1 MNNVLK
7 TILTIIGTAV
17 VTIFLTLLI
26 IYGGNRD
33 SAFVSFFRGD
43 ETENVVGAGL
53 ESSTLSQKLHLI
65 RNKIDSEYIG
75 TVDENKMAEYTIKGY
90 VAGLGDKYSAYYTK
104 EEMTDLMED
113 TNGNFVGIGVYLILD
128 EEKNLV
134 KIYGVIPNSPAEE
147 AGVQAEDYI
156 TSINGVNFTGSELDK
171 VADDL
176 RGKEGSKVTFK
187 VLRGTET
194 LEFTVTRRKVEIVH
208 VQGQVVEGNIGYI
221 SVDSYDGKVAEQFE
235 SEYDKLAKQG
245 IKALIV
251 DIRNNGGGLVDQS
264 VAMADYFLD
273 SGTNILIEKD
283 NKQKETITKAKTG
296 KKITIPTVVLVNE
309 YSASASEIFSAALK
323 EKADNV
329 TIVGTKTYGKGVI
342 QAIYNLTDGSGL
354 KLTIEEYFTPDHN
367 TINNVGVE
375 PDVVV
380 DDYKYASKLDT
391 EKDTQYKKAVEILK
405 TKIQ

>member
-7 TILTIIGTAV
+7 TILTIICTAIITAILV
-17 VTIFLTLLI
+17 ILV

-53 ESSTLSQKLHLI
+53 ESSNLSRKLHLI

-75 TVDENKMAEYTIKGY
+75 TVDENQMAEYTIKGY

-113 TNGNFVGIGVYLILD
+113 TNGNFVGIGVYLTLD

-156 TSINGVNFTGSELDK
+156 TSINGVNFAGDELDK

-176 RGKEGSKVTFK
+176 RGKEGTKVTFK
-187 VLRGTET
+187 VLRGTQT
-194 LEFTVTRRKVEIVH
+194 LEFTVTRRKVEIIH
-208 VQGQVVEGNIGYI
+208 VKGQVVEGNIGYI
-221 SVDSYDGKVAEQFE
+221 AVDSYDGKVAEQFE
-235 SEYDKLAKQG
+235 TEYDKLAAQG

-264 VAMADYFLD
+264 TKMADYFLD
-273 SGTNILIEKD
+273 KGTNILIEKN
-283 NKQKETITKAKTG
+283 NKDQETITKAKTS
-296 KKITIPTVVLVNE
+296 KKITMPTVVLVNG

-367 TINNVGVE
+367 SINKVGVE

-380 DDYKYASKLDT
+380 DDYQYTSKLETD
-391 EKDTQYKKAVEILK
+391 KDTQYKKAVEILK
-405 TKIQ
+405 EKIQ

>member
-1 MNNVLK
+1 MNNVVK
-7 TILTIIGTAV
+7 TILTIICTAI
-17 VTIFLTLLI
+17 VTVILTVLI
-26 IYGGNRD
+26 IYGGNKD

-53 ESSTLSQKLHLI
+53 QSTSLSQKLHLI

-75 TVDENKMAEYTIKGY
+75 TIDENQMAEYTIKGY

-156 TSINGVNFTGSELDK
+156 TSINGVSFTGSELDK

-176 RGKEGSKVTFK
+176 RGEEGSKVTFK

-194 LEFTVTRRKVEIVH
+194 LEFTVKRRKVEIVH
-208 VQGQVVEGNIGYI
+208 VSGQVVEGNIGYI
-221 SVDSYDGKVAEQFE
+221 AVDSYDGKVAEQFE
-235 SEYDKLAKQG
+235 TEYNNLVNKG

-264 VAMADYFLD
+264 VKMADYFLD
-273 SGTNILIEKD
+273 RGTNILIEKN
-283 NKQKETITKAKTG
+283 NKDQETITKAKTE
-296 KKITIPTVVLVNE
+296 KKIKMPTVVLVNG

-329 TIVGTKTYGKGVI
+329 TIVGSKTYGKGVI
-342 QAIYNLTDGSGL
+342 QGIYNLTDGSGL

-367 TINNVGVE
+367 SINKVGVE

-405 TKIQ
+405 EKIQ

>member
-1 MNNVLK
+1 MNNVVK
-7 TILTIIGTAV
+7 TILTIICTAI
-17 VTIFLTLLI
+17 VTVILTVLI
-26 IYGGNRD
+26 IYGGNKD

-53 ESSTLSQKLHLI
+53 QSTSLSQKLHLI

-75 TVDENKMAEYTIKGY
+75 TIDENQMAEYTIKGY

-147 AGVQAEDYI
+147 AGVKAEDYI
-156 TSINGVNFTGSELDK
+156 TSINGVSFTGSELDK

-176 RGKEGSKVTFK
+176 RGEEGSKVTFK

-194 LEFTVTRRKVEIVH
+194 LEFTVKRRKVEIVH
-208 VQGQVVEGNIGYI
+208 VSGQVVEGNIGYI
-221 SVDSYDGKVAEQFE
+221 AVDSYDGKVAEQFE
-235 SEYDKLAKQG
+235 TEYNNLVAKG
-245 IKALIV
+245 IKALII

-264 VAMADYFLD
+264 VKMADYFLD
-273 SGTNILIEKD
+273 KGTNILIEKN
-283 NKQKETITKAKTG
+283 NKDQETITKAKTD
-296 KKITIPTVVLVNE
+296 KKIKMPTVVLVNG

-329 TIVGTKTYGKGVI
+329 TIVGSKTYGKGVI
-342 QAIYNLTDGSGL
+342 QGIYNLTDGSGL

-367 TINNVGVE
+367 SINKVGVE

-405 TKIQ
+405 GKIQ

>member
-7 TILTIIGTAV
+7 TILTIICTAV
-17 VTIFLTLLI
+17 VSIILTIFI
-26 IYGGNRD
+26 IYGGNKD

-53 ESSTLSQKLHLI
+53 ESTALSQKLHTI
-65 RNKIDSEYIG
+65 KNKINEEYIG
-75 TVDENKMAEYTIKGY
+75 TIDENKMAEYTIKGY

-147 AGVQAEDYI
+147 AGVKAEDYI
-156 TSINGVNFTGSELDK
+156 TSINGTKFSGSELDK

-176 RGKEGSKVTFK
+176 RGEAGSKVTFT

-194 LEFTVTRRKVEIVH
+194 LEFNVTRRNVEIVH
-208 VQGQVVEGNIGYI
+208 VTGQVVEGNIGYI
-221 SVDSYDGKVAEQFE
+221 AVDSYDGKVAEQFE
-235 SEYDKLAKQG
+235 EEYDKLAAQG

-264 VAMADYFLD
+264 VKMADFFLD
-273 SGTNILIEKD
+273 TGTNILIEKD
-283 NKQKETITKAKTG
+283 NKEKETITKAKTL

-309 YSASASEIFSAALK
+309 YSASASEIFSAAVK

-342 QAIYNLTDGSGL
+342 QGIYKLTDGSGL
-354 KLTIEEYFTPDHN
+354 KLTIEEYFTPNHN
-367 TINNVGVE
+367 AINSVGVE

-380 DDYKYASKLDT
+380 DDYKYPSKLEVD
-391 EKDTQYKKAVEILK
+391 KDTQYKKAIEILK

>member
-7 TILTIIGTAV
+7 TILTIICTAI
-17 VTIFLTLLI
+17 VTALLVI
-26 IYGGNRD
+26 LVIYGGNKD

-53 ESSTLSQKLHLI
+53 ETSTLSQKLKLI
-65 RNKIDSEYIG
+65 RNKINSEYIG
-75 TVDENKMAEYTIKGY
+75 TIDENQMAEYTIKGY

-113 TNGNFVGIGVYLILD
+113 TKGNFVGIGVYLTLD

-134 KIYGVIPNSPAEE
+134 KVYGVIPNSPAEE
-147 AGVQAEDYI
+147 VGVQAGDYI
-156 TSINGVNFTGSELDK
+156 TNVNGINLDGSQLDK
-171 VADDL
+171 LADDL
-176 RGKEGSKVTFK
+176 RGEEGTKVTFK
-187 VLRGTET
+187 VLRGSET
-194 LEFTVTRRKVEIVH
+194 LEFNATRRKVEIVH
-208 VQGQVVEGNIGYI
+208 VSGQVVEGNIGYI
-221 SVDSYDGKVAEQFE
+221 AVDSYDGKVAEQFE
-235 SEYDKLAKQG
+235 AEYDKLASQG

-273 SGTNILIEKD
+273 SGTGILIEKN
-283 NKQKETITKAKTG
+283 NKDQETTTRAKTR
-296 KKITIPTVVLVNE
+296 KKITMPTVVLVNG

-342 QAIYNLTDGSGL
+342 QGIYNLTDGSGL
-354 KLTIEEYFTPDHN
+354 KLTIEEYFTPNHN
-367 TINNVGVE
+367 SINNVGVE

-380 DDYKYASKLDT
+380 DDYEYASKLDT
-391 EKDTQYKKAVEILK
+391 ENDTQYKKAVEILK
-405 TKIQ
+405 EKIQ

>member
-7 TILTIIGTAV
+7 TILTIICTAI
-17 VTIFLTLLI
+17 VTVILTVLI
-26 IYGGNRD
+26 IYGGNKD
-33 SAFVSFFRGD
+33 SAFVNFFRGD
-43 ETENVVGAGL
+43 ETENIVGAGL

-176 RGKEGSKVTFK
+176 RGAEGSKVTFK

-194 LEFTVTRRKVEIVH
+194 LEYTVTRRKVEIVH
-208 VQGQVVEGNIGYI
+208 VTSQVVEGNIGYI
-221 SVDSYDGKVAEQFE
+221 AVDSYDGNVAEQFE
-235 SEYDKLAKQG
+235 TEYDNLVKQG

-251 DIRNNGGGLVDQS
+251 DIRNNGGGLVDQA
-264 VAMADYFLD
+264 VKMADYFID

-283 NKQKETITKAKTG
+283 NKQTETITKAKTA
-296 KKITIPTVVLVNE
+296 KKIKMPTVVLVNG
-309 YSASASEIFSAALK
+309 YSASSSEIFSAAVK

-329 TIVGTKTYGKGVI
+329 TVVGAKTYGKGVI

-405 TKIQ
+405 SKIQ

>member
-1 MNNVLK
+1 MNNVVK
-7 TILTIIGTAV
+7 TILTIICTAI
-17 VTIFLTLLI
+17 VTVILTVLI
-26 IYGGNRD
+26 IYGGNKD

-53 ESSTLSQKLHLI
+53 QSTSLSQKLHLI

-75 TVDENKMAEYTIKGY
+75 TVDENQMAEYTIKGY

-156 TSINGVNFTGSELDK
+156 TSINGVSFTGSELDK

-176 RGKEGSKVTFK
+176 RGEEGSKVTFK

-194 LEFTVTRRKVEIVH
+194 LEFTVKRRKVEIVH
-208 VQGQVVEGNIGYI
+208 VSGQVVEGNIGYI
-221 SVDSYDGKVAEQFE
+221 AVDSYDGKVAEQFE
-235 SEYDKLAKQG
+235 TEYNNLVAKG
-245 IKALIV
+245 IKALII

-264 VAMADYFLD
+264 VKMADYFLD
-273 SGTNILIEKD
+273 KGTNILIEKN
-283 NKQKETITKAKTG
+283 NKDQETITKAKTD
-296 KKITIPTVVLVNE
+296 KKIKMPTVVLVNG

-329 TIVGTKTYGKGVI
+329 TIVGSKTYGKGVI
-342 QAIYNLTDGSGL
+342 QGIYNLTDGSGL

-367 TINNVGVE
+367 SINKVGVE

-405 TKIQ
+405 EKIQ

>member
-7 TILTIIGTAV
+7 TILTIICTAI
-17 VTIFLTLLI
+17 VTALLVI
-26 IYGGNRD
+26 LVIYGGNKD
-33 SAFVSFFRGD
+33 SALVSFFRGD

-53 ESSTLSQKLHLI
+53 ETSTLSQKLKLI
-65 RNKIDSEYIG
+65 RNKINSEYIG
-75 TVDENKMAEYTIKGY
+75 TIDENQMAEYTIKGY

-113 TNGNFVGIGVYLILD
+113 TKGNFVGIGVYLTLD

-134 KIYGVIPNSPAEE
+134 KVYGVIPNSPAEE
-147 AGVQAEDYI
+147 VGVQAGDYI
-156 TSINGVNFTGSELDK
+156 TNVNGINLDGSQLDK
-171 VADDL
+171 LADDL
-176 RGKEGSKVTFK
+176 RGEEGTKVTFK
-187 VLRGTET
+187 VLRGSET
-194 LEFTVTRRKVEIVH
+194 LEFNATRRKVEIVH
-208 VQGQVVEGNIGYI
+208 VSGQVVEGNIGYI
-221 SVDSYDGKVAEQFE
+221 AVDSYDGKVAEQFE
-235 SEYDKLAKQG
+235 AEYDKLASQG

-273 SGTNILIEKD
+273 SGTGILIEKN
-283 NKQKETITKAKTG
+283 NKDQETTTRAKTR
-296 KKITIPTVVLVNE
+296 KKITMPTVVLVNG

-342 QAIYNLTDGSGL
+342 QGIYNLTDGSGL
-354 KLTIEEYFTPDHN
+354 KLTIEEYFTPNHN
-367 TINNVGVE
+367 SINNVGVE

-380 DDYKYASKLDT
+380 DDYEYASKLDT

-405 TKIQ
+405 EKIQ

>member
-7 TILTIIGTAV
+7 TILTIICTAI
-17 VTIFLTLLI
+17 VTALLVI
-26 IYGGNRD
+26 LVIYGGNKD

-53 ESSTLSQKLHLI
+53 ETSTLSQKLKLI
-65 RNKIDSEYIG
+65 RNKINSEYIG
-75 TVDENKMAEYTIKGY
+75 TIDENQMAEYTIKGY

-113 TNGNFVGIGVYLILD
+113 TKGNFVGIGVYLTLD

-134 KIYGVIPNSPAEE
+134 KVYGVIPNSPAEE
-147 AGVQAEDYI
+147 VGVQAGDYI
-156 TSINGVNFTGSELDK
+156 TNVNGINLDGSQLDK
-171 VADDL
+171 LADDL
-176 RGKEGSKVTFK
+176 RGEEGTKVTFK
-187 VLRGTET
+187 VLRGSET
-194 LEFTVTRRKVEIVH
+194 LEFNATRRKVEIVH
-208 VQGQVVEGNIGYI
+208 VSGQVVEGNIGYI
-221 SVDSYDGKVAEQFE
+221 AVDSYDGKVAEQFE
-235 SEYDKLAKQG
+235 AEYDKLASQG

-273 SGTNILIEKD
+273 SGTGILIEKN
-283 NKQKETITKAKTG
+283 NKDQETTTRAKTR
-296 KKITIPTVVLVNE
+296 KKITMPTVVLVNG

-342 QAIYNLTDGSGL
+342 QGIYNLTDGSGL
-354 KLTIEEYFTPDHN
+354 KLTIEEYFTPNHN
-367 TINNVGVE
+367 SINNVGVE

-380 DDYKYASKLDT
+380 DGYEYASKLDT
-391 EKDTQYKKAVEILK
+391 ENDTQYKKAIEILK
-405 TKIQ
+405 EKIQ

>member
-1 MNNVLK
+1 MNNVVK
-7 TILTIIGTAV
+7 TILTIICTAI
-17 VTIFLTLLI
+17 VTVILTVLI
-26 IYGGNRD
+26 IYGGNKD

-53 ESSTLSQKLHLI
+53 QSTSLSQKLHLI

-75 TVDENKMAEYTIKGY
+75 TIDENQMAEYTIKGY

-156 TSINGVNFTGSELDK
+156 TSINGVSFTGSELDK

-176 RGKEGSKVTFK
+176 RGEEGSKVTFK

-194 LEFTVTRRKVEIVH
+194 LEFTVKRRKVEIVH
-208 VQGQVVEGNIGYI
+208 VSGQVVEGNIGYI
-221 SVDSYDGKVAEQFE
+221 AVDSYDGKVAEQFE
-235 SEYDKLAKQG
+235 TEYNNLVNKG

-264 VAMADYFLD
+264 VKMADYFLD
-273 SGTNILIEKD
+273 RGTNILIEKN
-283 NKQKETITKAKTG
+283 NKDQETITKAKTE
-296 KKITIPTVVLVNE
+296 KKIKMPTVVLVNG

-329 TIVGTKTYGKGVI
+329 TIVGSKTYGKGVI
-342 QAIYNLTDGSGL
+342 QGIYNLTDGSGL

-367 TINNVGVE
+367 SINKVGVE

-380 DDYKYASKLDT
+380 DDYQYTSKLDT

-405 TKIQ
+405 EKIQ

>member
-7 TILTIIGTAV
+7 TILTIICTAI
-17 VTIFLTLLI
+17 VTALLVI
-26 IYGGNRD
+26 LVIYGGNKD

-53 ESSTLSQKLHLI
+53 ETSTLSQKLKLI
-65 RNKIDSEYIG
+65 RNKINSEYIG
-75 TVDENKMAEYTIKGY
+75 TIDENQMAEYTIKGY

-113 TNGNFVGIGVYLILD
+113 TKGNFVGIGVYLTLD

-134 KIYGVIPNSPAEE
+134 KVYGVIPNSPAEE
-147 AGVQAEDYI
+147 VGVQAGDYI
-156 TSINGVNFTGSELDK
+156 TNVNGINLDGSQLDK
-171 VADDL
+171 LADDL
-176 RGKEGSKVTFK
+176 RGEEGTKVTFK
-187 VLRGTET
+187 VLRGSET
-194 LEFTVTRRKVEIVH
+194 LEFNAIRRKVEIVH
-208 VQGQVVEGNIGYI
+208 VSGQVVEGNIGYI
-221 SVDSYDGKVAEQFE
+221 AVDSYDGKVAEQFE
-235 SEYDKLAKQG
+235 AEYDKLASQG

-273 SGTNILIEKD
+273 SGTGILIEKN
-283 NKQKETITKAKTG
+283 NKDQETTTRAKTR
-296 KKITIPTVVLVNE
+296 KKITIPTVVLVNG

-342 QAIYNLTDGSGL
+342 QGIYNLTDGSGL
-354 KLTIEEYFTPDHN
+354 KLTIEEYFTPNHN
-367 TINNVGVE
+367 SINNVGVE

-380 DDYKYASKLDT
+380 DGYEYASKLDT
-391 EKDTQYKKAVEILK
+391 ENDTQYKKAIEILK
-405 TKIQ
+405 EKIQ

>member
-1 MNNVLK
+1 MNNVVK
-7 TILTIIGTAV
+7 TILTIICTAV
-17 VTIFLTLLI
+17 VTVILTVLI
-26 IYGGNRD
+26 IYGGNKD

-43 ETENVVGAGL
+43 ETENIVGAGL

-75 TVDENKMAEYTIKGY
+75 TIDENQMAEYTIKGY

-147 AGVQAEDYI
+147 AGVQAGDYI
-156 TSINGVNFTGSELDK
+156 TSVNGTNLDGSQLDK
-171 VADDL
+171 IADDL
-176 RGKEGSKVTFK
+176 RGEEGSKVSFK

-194 LEFTVTRRKVEIVH
+194 IEFNVRRRKVEIIH
-208 VQGQVVEGNIGYI
+208 VSGQVVEGNIGYI
-221 SVDSYDGKVAEQFE
+221 VVDSYDGKVAEQFE
-235 SEYDKLAKQG
+235 TEYDKLASQG

-264 VAMADYFLD
+264 TKMADYFLD
-273 SGTNILIEKD
+273 KGTNILIEKN
-283 NKQKETITKAKTG
+283 NKDQETVTKAKTN
-296 KKITIPTVVLVNE
+296 KKITMPTVVLVNG

-329 TIVGTKTYGKGVI
+329 TIVGSKTYGKGVI
-342 QAIYNLTDGSGL
+342 QGIYNLTDGSGL

-367 TINNVGVE
+367 SINKVGVE

-380 DDYKYASKLDT
+380 DDYQYTSKLDT

-405 TKIQ
+405 EKIQ

>member
-90 VAGLGDKYSAYYTK
+90 VAGLGDKYSAYYTR

-283 NKQKETITKAKTG
+283 NKQRETITKAKTR

>member
-7 TILTIIGTAV
+7 TILTIICTAI
-17 VTIFLTLLI
+17 VTVILTVLI
-26 IYGGNRD
+26 IYGGNKD
-33 SAFVSFFRGD
+33 SAFVNFFRGD
-43 ETENVVGAGL
+43 ETENIVGAGL

-176 RGKEGSKVTFK
+176 RGAEGSKVTFK
-187 VLRGTET
+187 VLRGTQT

-208 VQGQVVEGNIGYI
+208 VKSQVVEGNIGYI
-221 SVDSYDGKVAEQFE
+221 AVDSYDGNVAEQFE
-235 SEYDKLAKQG
+235 TEYDNLVKQG

-251 DIRNNGGGLVDQS
+251 DIRNNGGGLVDQA
-264 VAMADYFLD
+264 VKMADYFID

-283 NKQKETITKAKTG
+283 NKQKETITKAKTT
-296 KKITIPTVVLVNE
+296 KKIKMPTVVLVNG
-309 YSASASEIFSAALK
+309 YSASSSEIFSAAVK

-329 TIVGTKTYGKGVI
+329 TVVGAKTYGKGVI

-405 TKIQ
+405 SKIQ

>member
-7 TILTIIGTAV
+7 TILTIICTAI
-17 VTIFLTLLI
+17 VTALLVI
-26 IYGGNRD
+26 LVIYGGNKD
-33 SAFVSFFRGD
+33 SAFISFFRGD

-53 ESSTLSQKLHLI
+53 ETSTLSQKLKLI
-65 RNKIDSEYIG
+65 RNKINSEYIG
-75 TVDENKMAEYTIKGY
+75 TIDENQMAEYTIKGY

-113 TNGNFVGIGVYLILD
+113 TKGNFVGIGVYLTLD

-134 KIYGVIPNSPAEE
+134 KVYGVIPNSPAEE
-147 AGVQAEDYI
+147 VGVQAGDYI
-156 TSINGVNFTGSELDK
+156 TNVNGINLDGSQLDK
-171 VADDL
+171 LADDL
-176 RGKEGSKVTFK
+176 RGEEGTKVTFK
-187 VLRGTET
+187 VLRGSET
-194 LEFTVTRRKVEIVH
+194 LEFNATRRKVEIVH
-208 VQGQVVEGNIGYI
+208 VSGQVVEGNIGYI
-221 SVDSYDGKVAEQFE
+221 AVDSYDGKVAEQFE
-235 SEYDKLAKQG
+235 AEYDKLASQG

-273 SGTNILIEKD
+273 SGTGILIEKN
-283 NKQKETITKAKTG
+283 NKDQETTTRAKTR
-296 KKITIPTVVLVNE
+296 KKITMPTVVLVNG

-342 QAIYNLTDGSGL
+342 QGIYNLTDGSGL
-354 KLTIEEYFTPDHN
+354 KLTIEEYFTPNHN
-367 TINNVGVE
+367 SINNVGVE

-380 DDYKYASKLDT
+380 DDYEYASKLDT

-405 TKIQ
+405 EKIQ

>member
-251 DIRNNGGGLVDQS
+251 DIRNNGGGLVDQY

-283 NKQKETITKAKTG
+283 NKQKETITKAKTR

>member
-90 VAGLGDKYSAYYTK
+90 VAGLGDKYSSYYTK

-283 NKQKETITKAKTG
+283 NKQKETITKAKTR

>member
-1 MNNVLK
+1 MNNVVK
-7 TILTIIGTAV
+7 TILTIICTAIITV
-17 VTIFLTLLI
+17 ILTVLI
-26 IYGGNRD
+26 IYGGNKD

-53 ESSTLSQKLHLI
+53 QSTSLSQKLHLI

-75 TVDENKMAEYTIKGY
+75 TVDENQMAEYTIKGY

-156 TSINGVNFTGSELDK
+156 TSINGVSFTGSELDK

-176 RGKEGSKVTFK
+176 RGEEGSKVTFK

-194 LEFTVTRRKVEIVH
+194 LEFTVKRRKVEIVH
-208 VQGQVVEGNIGYI
+208 VSGQVVEGNIGYI
-221 SVDSYDGKVAEQFE
+221 AVDSYDGKVAEQFE
-235 SEYDKLAKQG
+235 TEYNNLVAKG
-245 IKALIV
+245 IKALII

-264 VAMADYFLD
+264 VKMADYFLD
-273 SGTNILIEKD
+273 KGTNILIEKN
-283 NKQKETITKAKTG
+283 NKDQETITKAKTD
-296 KKITIPTVVLVNE
+296 KKIKMPTVVLVNG

-329 TIVGTKTYGKGVI
+329 TIVGSKTYGKGVI
-342 QAIYNLTDGSGL
+342 QGIYNLTDGSGL

-367 TINNVGVE
+367 SINKVGVE

-405 TKIQ
+405 GKIQ

>member
-90 VAGLGDKYSAYYTK
+90 VAGLGDKYSAYYTR

>member
-7 TILTIIGTAV
+7 TILTIICTAI
-17 VTIFLTLLI
+17 VTVILTVLI
-26 IYGGNRD
+26 IYGGNKD
-33 SAFVSFFRGD
+33 SAFVNFFRGD
-43 ETENVVGAGL
+43 ETENIVGAGL

-176 RGKEGSKVTFK
+176 RGAEGSKVTFK
-187 VLRGTET
+187 VLRGTQT

-208 VQGQVVEGNIGYI
+208 VKSQVVEGNIGYI
-221 SVDSYDGKVAEQFE
+221 AVDSYDGNVAEQFE
-235 SEYDKLAKQG
+235 TEYDNLVKQG

-251 DIRNNGGGLVDQS
+251 DIRNNGGGLVDQA
-264 VAMADYFLD
+264 VKMADYFID

-283 NKQKETITKAKTG
+283 NKQKETITKAKTA
-296 KKITIPTVVLVNE
+296 KKIKMPTVVLVNG
-309 YSASASEIFSAALK
+309 YSASSSEIFSAAVK

-329 TIVGTKTYGKGVI
+329 TVVGAKTYGKGVI

-405 TKIQ
+405 SKIQ

>member
-1 MNNVLK
+1 MNNVVK
-7 TILTIIGTAV
+7 TILTIICTAI
-17 VTIFLTLLI
+17 VTVILTVLI
-26 IYGGNRD
+26 IYGGNKD

-53 ESSTLSQKLHLI
+53 QSTSLSQKLHLI

-75 TVDENKMAEYTIKGY
+75 TIDENQMAEYTIKGY

-156 TSINGVNFTGSELDK
+156 TSINGVSFTGSELDK

-176 RGKEGSKVTFK
+176 RGEEGSKVTFK

-194 LEFTVTRRKVEIVH
+194 LEFTAKRRKVEIVH
-208 VQGQVVEGNIGYI
+208 VSGQVVEGNIGYI
-221 SVDSYDGKVAEQFE
+221 AVDSYDGKVAEQFE
-235 SEYDKLAKQG
+235 TEYNNLVNKG

-264 VAMADYFLD
+264 VKMADYFLD
-273 SGTNILIEKD
+273 RGTNILIEKN
-283 NKQKETITKAKTG
+283 NKDQETITKAKTE
-296 KKITIPTVVLVNE
+296 KKIKMPTVVLVNG

-329 TIVGTKTYGKGVI
+329 TIVGSKTYGKGVI
-342 QAIYNLTDGSGL
+342 QGIYNLTDGSGL

-367 TINNVGVE
+367 SINKVGVE

-405 TKIQ
+405 EKIQ

>member
-7 TILTIIGTAV
+7 TILTIICTAI
-17 VTIFLTLLI
+17 VTALLVI
-26 IYGGNRD
+26 LVIYGGNKD

-53 ESSTLSQKLHLI
+53 ETSTLSQKLKLI
-65 RNKIDSEYIG
+65 RNKINSEYIG
-75 TVDENKMAEYTIKGY
+75 TIDENQMAEYTIKGY

-113 TNGNFVGIGVYLILD
+113 TKGNFVGIGVYLTLD

-134 KIYGVIPNSPAEE
+134 KVYGVIPNSPAEE
-147 AGVQAEDYI
+147 VGVQAGDYI
-156 TSINGVNFTGSELDK
+156 TNVNGINLDGSQLDK
-171 VADDL
+171 LADDL
-176 RGKEGSKVTFK
+176 RGEEGTKVTFK
-187 VLRGTET
+187 VLRGSET
-194 LEFTVTRRKVEIVH
+194 LEFNATRRKVEIVH
-208 VQGQVVEGNIGYI
+208 VSGQVVEGNIGYI
-221 SVDSYDGKVAEQFE
+221 AVDSYDGKVAEQFE
-235 SEYDKLAKQG
+235 AEYDKLASQG

-273 SGTNILIEKD
+273 SGTGILIEKN
-283 NKQKETITKAKTG
+283 NKDQETTTRAKTR
-296 KKITIPTVVLVNE
+296 KKITMPTVVLVNG

-342 QAIYNLTDGSGL
+342 QGIYNLTDGSGL
-354 KLTIEEYFTPDHN
+354 KLTIEEYFTPNHN
-367 TINNVGVE
+367 SINNVGVE

-380 DDYKYASKLDT
+380 DDYEYASKLDT
-391 EKDTQYKKAVEILK
+391 ENDTQYKKAIEILK
-405 TKIQ
+405 EKIQ

>member
-7 TILTIIGTAV
+7 TILTIICTAI
-17 VTIFLTLLI
+17 VTALLVI
-26 IYGGNRD
+26 LVIYGGNKD

-53 ESSTLSQKLHLI
+53 ETSTLSQKLKLI
-65 RNKIDSEYIG
+65 RNKINSEYIG
-75 TVDENKMAEYTIKGY
+75 TIDENQMAEYTIKGY

-113 TNGNFVGIGVYLILD
+113 TKGNFVGIGVYLTLD

-134 KIYGVIPNSPAEE
+134 KVYGVIPNSPAEE
-147 AGVQAEDYI
+147 VGVQAGDYI
-156 TSINGVNFTGSELDK
+156 TNVNGINLDGSQLDK
-171 VADDL
+171 LADDL
-176 RGKEGSKVTFK
+176 RGEEGTKVTFK
-187 VLRGTET
+187 VLRGSET
-194 LEFTVTRRKVEIVH
+194 LEFNATRRKVEIVH
-208 VQGQVVEGNIGYI
+208 VSGQVVEGNIGYI
-221 SVDSYDGKVAEQFE
+221 AVDSYDGKVAEQFE
-235 SEYDKLAKQG
+235 AEYDKLASQG

-273 SGTNILIEKD
+273 SGTGILIEKN
-283 NKQKETITKAKTG
+283 NKDQETTTRAKTR
-296 KKITIPTVVLVNE
+296 KKITIPTVVLVNG

-342 QAIYNLTDGSGL
+342 QGIYNLTDGSGL
-354 KLTIEEYFTPDHN
+354 KLTIEEYFTPNHN
-367 TINNVGVE
+367 SINNVGVE

-380 DDYKYASKLDT
+380 DGYEYASKLDT
-391 EKDTQYKKAVEILK
+391 ENDTQYKKAVEILK
-405 TKIQ
+405 EKIQ

>member
-7 TILTIIGTAV
+7 TILTIICTAIITAILV
-17 VTIFLTLLI
+17 ILV

-53 ESSTLSQKLHLI
+53 ESSNLSRKLHLI

-75 TVDENKMAEYTIKGY
+75 TVDENQMAEYTIKGY
-90 VAGLGDKYSAYYTK
+90 VAGVGDKYSAYYTK

-156 TSINGVNFTGSELDK
+156 TSINGVNFAGDELDK

-176 RGKEGSKVTFK
+176 RGKEGTKVTFK
-187 VLRGTET
+187 VLRGTQT

-208 VQGQVVEGNIGYI
+208 VKGQVVEENIGYI

-235 SEYDKLAKQG
+235 TEYDNLVKKG

-264 VAMADYFLD
+264 ISMADYFLD
-273 SGTNILIEKD
+273 AGTNILIEKD
-283 NKQKETITKAKTG
+283 NKQKETITKAKTR
-296 KKITIPTVVLVNE
+296 KKITMPTVVLVNG

-342 QAIYNLTDGSGL
+342 QGIYNLTDGSGL

-367 TINNVGVE
+367 SINNVGVE

-380 DDYKYASKLDT
+380 DDYQYTSKLDT

-405 TKIQ
+405 EKIQ

>member
-7 TILTIIGTAV
+7 TILTIICTAI
-17 VTIFLTLLI
+17 VTALLVI
-26 IYGGNRD
+26 LVIYGGNKD

-53 ESSTLSQKLHLI
+53 ETSTLSQKLKLI
-65 RNKIDSEYIG
+65 RNKINSEYIG
-75 TVDENKMAEYTIKGY
+75 TIDENQMAEYTIKGY

-113 TNGNFVGIGVYLILD
+113 TKGNFVGIGVYLTLD

-134 KIYGVIPNSPAEE
+134 KVYGVIPNSPAEE
-147 AGVQAEDYI
+147 VGVQAGDYI
-156 TSINGVNFTGSELDK
+156 TNVNGINLDGSQLDK
-171 VADDL
+171 LADDL
-176 RGKEGSKVTFK
+176 RGEEGTKVTFK

-194 LEFTVTRRKVEIVH
+194 LEFNAIRKKVEIVH
-208 VQGQVVEGNIGYI
+208 VSGQVVEGNIGYI
-221 SVDSYDGKVAEQFE
+221 AVDSYDGKVAEQFE
-235 SEYDKLAKQG
+235 AEYDKLASQG

-273 SGTNILIEKD
+273 SGTGILIEKN
-283 NKQKETITKAKTG
+283 NKDQETTTRAKTR
-296 KKITIPTVVLVNE
+296 KKITMPTVVLVNG

-342 QAIYNLTDGSGL
+342 QGIYNLTDGSGL
-354 KLTIEEYFTPDHN
+354 KLTIEEYFTPNHN
-367 TINNVGVE
+367 SINNVGVE

-380 DDYKYASKLDT
+380 DGYEYASKLDT
-391 EKDTQYKKAVEILK
+391 ENDTQYKKAIEILK
-405 TKIQ
+405 EKIQ

>member
-1 MNNVLK
+1 MNNVVK
-7 TILTIIGTAV
+7 TILTIICTAI
-17 VTIFLTLLI
+17 VTVILTVLI
-26 IYGGNRD
+26 IYGGNKD

-53 ESSTLSQKLHLI
+53 QSTSLSQKLHLI

-75 TVDENKMAEYTIKGY
+75 TVDENQMAEYTIKGY

-156 TSINGVNFTGSELDK
+156 TSINGVSFTGSELDK

-176 RGKEGSKVTFK
+176 KGEEGSKVTFK

-194 LEFTVTRRKVEIVH
+194 LEFTVKRRKVEIVH
-208 VQGQVVEGNIGYI
+208 VSGQVVEGNIGYI
-221 SVDSYDGKVAEQFE
+221 AVDSYDGKVAEQFE
-235 SEYDKLAKQG
+235 TEYNNLVAKG
-245 IKALIV
+245 IKALII

-264 VAMADYFLD
+264 VKMADYFLD
-273 SGTNILIEKD
+273 KGTNILIEKN
-283 NKQKETITKAKTG
+283 NKDQETITKAKTD
-296 KKITIPTVVLVNE
+296 KKIKMPTVVLVNG

-329 TIVGTKTYGKGVI
+329 TIVGSKTYGKGVI
-342 QAIYNLTDGSGL
+342 QGIYNLTDGSGL

-367 TINNVGVE
+367 SINKVGVE

-405 TKIQ
+405 GKIQ

>member
-283 NKQKETITKAKTG
+283 NKQKETITKAKTR

>member
-7 TILTIIGTAV
+7 TILTIICTAV
-17 VTIFLTLLI
+17 ITIILTVLV
-26 IYGGNRD
+26 IYGGNKD
-33 SAFVSFFRGD
+33 SAFVNFFRGD
-43 ETENVVGAGL
+43 ETENIVGAGL
-53 ESSTLSQKLHLI
+53 ESTTLSQKLHLI

-75 TVDENKMAEYTIKGY
+75 TIDENQMAEYTIKGY

-176 RGKEGSKVTFK
+176 RGAEGSKVTFK
-187 VLRGTET
+187 VLRGTQT

-208 VQGQVVEGNIGYI
+208 VKGQVVEGNIGYI
-221 SVDSYDGKVAEQFE
+221 AVDSYDGKVAEQFE
-235 SEYDKLAKQG
+235 AEYDNLVKKG

-283 NKQKETITKAKTG
+283 NKQKETITKAKTK
-296 KKITIPTVVLVNE
+296 KKITMPTVVLVNG
-309 YSASASEIFSAALK
+309 YSASASEIFAAAVK

-329 TIVGTKTYGKGVI
+329 TVVGAKTYGKGVI

-354 KLTIEEYFTPDHN
+354 KLTIEEYFTPEHN

-405 TKIQ
+405 AKIQ

>member
-7 TILTIIGTAV
+7 TILTIICTAI
-17 VTIFLTLLI
+17 VTALLVI
-26 IYGGNRD
+26 LVIYGGNKD

-53 ESSTLSQKLHLI
+53 ETSTLSQKLKLI
-65 RNKIDSEYIG
+65 RNKINSEYIG
-75 TVDENKMAEYTIKGY
+75 TIDENQMAEYTIKGY

-113 TNGNFVGIGVYLILD
+113 TKGNFVGIGVYLTLD

-134 KIYGVIPNSPAEE
+134 KVYGVIPNSPAEE
-147 AGVQAEDYI
+147 VGVQAGDYI
-156 TSINGVNFTGSELDK
+156 TNVNGINLDGSQLDK
-171 VADDL
+171 LADDL
-176 RGKEGSKVTFK
+176 RGEEGTKVTFK
-187 VLRGTET
+187 VLRGSET
-194 LEFTVTRRKVEIVH
+194 LEFNATRRKVEIVH
-208 VQGQVVEGNIGYI
+208 VSGQVVEGNIGYI
-221 SVDSYDGKVAEQFE
+221 AVDSYDGKVAEQFE
-235 SEYDKLAKQG
+235 AEYDKLASQG

-264 VAMADYFLD
+264 VTMADYFLD
-273 SGTNILIEKD
+273 SGTGILIEKN
-283 NKQKETITKAKTG
+283 NKDQETTTRAKTR
-296 KKITIPTVVLVNE
+296 KKITMPTVVLVNG

-342 QAIYNLTDGSGL
+342 QGIYNLTDGSGL
-354 KLTIEEYFTPDHN
+354 KLTIEEYFTPNHN
-367 TINNVGVE
+367 SINNVGVE

-380 DDYKYASKLDT
+380 DDYEYASKLDT
-391 EKDTQYKKAVEILK
+391 ENDTQYKKAIEILK
-405 TKIQ
+405 EKIQ

>member
-7 TILTIIGTAV
+7 TILTIICTAI
-17 VTIFLTLLI
+17 VTALLVI
-26 IYGGNRD
+26 LVIYGGNKD

-53 ESSTLSQKLHLI
+53 ETSTLSQKLKLI
-65 RNKIDSEYIG
+65 RNKINSEYIG
-75 TVDENKMAEYTIKGY
+75 TIDENQMAEYTIKGY

-113 TNGNFVGIGVYLILD
+113 TKGNFVGIGVYLTLD

-134 KIYGVIPNSPAEE
+134 KVYGVIPNSPAEE
-147 AGVQAEDYI
+147 VGVQAGDYI
-156 TSINGVNFTGSELDK
+156 TNVNGINLDGSQLDK
-171 VADDL
+171 LADDL
-176 RGKEGSKVTFK
+176 RGEEGTKVTFK
-187 VLRGTET
+187 VLRGSET
-194 LEFTVTRRKVEIVH
+194 LEFNATRRKVEIVH
-208 VQGQVVEGNIGYI
+208 VSGQVVEGNIGYI
-221 SVDSYDGKVAEQFE
+221 AVDSYDGKVAEQFE
-235 SEYDKLAKQG
+235 AEYDKLASQG

-273 SGTNILIEKD
+273 SGTGILIEKN
-283 NKQKETITKAKTG
+283 NKDQETTTRAKTR
-296 KKITIPTVVLVNE
+296 KKITIPTVVLVNG

-342 QAIYNLTDGSGL
+342 QGIYNLTDGSGL
-354 KLTIEEYFTPDHN
+354 KLTIEEYFTPNHN
-367 TINNVGVE
+367 SINNVGVE

-380 DDYKYASKLDT
+380 DDYEYASKLDT
-391 EKDTQYKKAVEILK
+391 ENDTQYKKAVEILK
-405 TKIQ
+405 EKIQ

>member
-7 TILTIIGTAV
+7 TILTIICTAI
-17 VTIFLTLLI
+17 VTALLVI
-26 IYGGNRD
+26 LVIYGGNKD

-53 ESSTLSQKLHLI
+53 ETSTLSQKLKLI
-65 RNKIDSEYIG
+65 RNKINSEYIG
-75 TVDENKMAEYTIKGY
+75 TIDENQMAEYTIKGY

-113 TNGNFVGIGVYLILD
+113 TKGNFVGIGVYLTLD

-134 KIYGVIPNSPAEE
+134 KVYGVIPNSPAEE
-147 AGVQAEDYI
+147 VGVQAGDYI
-156 TSINGVNFTGSELDK
+156 TNVNGINLDGSQLDK
-171 VADDL
+171 LADDL
-176 RGKEGSKVTFK
+176 RGEEGTKVTFK
-187 VLRGTET
+187 VLRGSET
-194 LEFTVTRRKVEIVH
+194 LEFNATRRKVEIVH
-208 VQGQVVEGNIGYI
+208 VSGQVVEGNIGYI
-221 SVDSYDGKVAEQFE
+221 AVDSYDGKVAEQFE
-235 SEYDKLAKQG
+235 AEYDKLASQG

-273 SGTNILIEKD
+273 SGTGILIEKN
-283 NKQKETITKAKTG
+283 NKDQETTTRAKTR
-296 KKITIPTVVLVNE
+296 KKITIPTVVLVNG

-342 QAIYNLTDGSGL
+342 QGIYNLTDGSGL
-354 KLTIEEYFTPDHN
+354 KLTIEEYFTPNHN
-367 TINNVGVE
+367 SINNVGVE

-380 DDYKYASKLDT
+380 DGYEYASKLDT
-391 EKDTQYKKAVEILK
+391 ENDTQYKKAIEILK
-405 TKIQ
+405 EKIQ

>member
-7 TILTIIGTAV
+7 TILTIICTAI
-17 VTIFLTLLI
+17 VTALLVI
-26 IYGGNRD
+26 LVIYGGNKD

-53 ESSTLSQKLHLI
+53 ETSTLSQKLKLI
-65 RNKIDSEYIG
+65 RNKINSEYIG
-75 TVDENKMAEYTIKGY
+75 TIDENQMAEYTIKGY

-113 TNGNFVGIGVYLILD
+113 TKGNFVGIGVYLTLD

-134 KIYGVIPNSPAEE
+134 KVYGVIPNSPAEE
-147 AGVQAEDYI
+147 VGVQAGDYI
-156 TSINGVNFTGSELDK
+156 TNVNGINLDGSQLDK
-171 VADDL
+171 LADDL
-176 RGKEGSKVTFK
+176 RGEEGTKVTFK
-187 VLRGTET
+187 VLRGSET
-194 LEFTVTRRKVEIVH
+194 LEFNATRRKVEIVH
-208 VQGQVVEGNIGYI
+208 VSGQVVEGNIGYI
-221 SVDSYDGKVAEQFE
+221 AVDSYDGKVAEQFE
-235 SEYDKLAKQG
+235 AEYDKLASQG

-264 VAMADYFLD
+264 VTMADYFLD
-273 SGTNILIEKD
+273 SGTGILIEKN
-283 NKQKETITKAKTG
+283 NKDQETTTRAKTK
-296 KKITIPTVVLVNE
+296 KKITMPTVVLVNG

-342 QAIYNLTDGSGL
+342 QGIYNLTDGSGL
-354 KLTIEEYFTPDHN
+354 KLTIEEYFTPNHN
-367 TINNVGVE
+367 SINNVGVE

-380 DDYKYASKLDT
+380 DDYEYASKLDT
-391 EKDTQYKKAVEILK
+391 ENDTQYKKAIEILK
-405 TKIQ
+405 EKIQ